1 MRIGWKAKH
10 CLTLKWDF
18 KRPKV
23 VFGSSFV
30 EQTRFLEKGRRKGGE
45 RLGFA
50 RRSGFGWVCFSF
62 LPPTGSSNLHEEI

>member
-10 CLTLKWDF
+10 GLTLKWDF

-23 VFGSSFV
+23 VFGSSFY
-30 EQTRFLEKGRRKGGE
+30 EQTRFLEKERRKWGE

-50 RRSGFGWVCFSF
+50 RRSGFG
-62 LPPTGSSNLHEEI
+62 